1 MFARKNYKMKIL
13 ILNGPNLNLIGR
25 REPQI
30 YGTESLV
37 DFVEKM
43 KNKFPGHQLDYFQS
57 NHEGVLIDKLH
68 EAWDNYDGVVFNPG
82 AYSHTS
88 IALADAIRSI
98 ETPVVEV
105 HISDIYSR
113 EEYRHHSYTAEA
125 SVKSIV
131 GKGLKGYEEAV
142 MYLTENNNPGAIG

>member
-1 MFARKNYKMKIL
+1 MKIL

-25 REPQI
+25 REPEI
-30 YGTESLV
+30 YGTVSLLDYIENMKQ
-37 DFVEKM
+37 DFPE
-43 KNKFPGHQLDYFQS
+43 HQIDYFQS

-68 EAWDNYDGVVFNPG
+68 EAWDLYDGVVFNPG
-82 AYSHTS
+82 AYCHTS

-113 EEYRHHSYTAEA
+113 EEYRRHSFTAEV

-131 GKGLKGYEEAV
+131 GKGLDGYKEAV
-142 MYLTENNNPGAIG
+142 SFLISS

>member
-1 MFARKNYKMKIL
+1 MKIL

-25 REPQI
+25 REPEI
-30 YGTESLV
+30 YGTVSLV
-37 DFVEKM
+37 EYIENMKQDFPE
-43 KNKFPGHQLDYFQS
+43 HQIDYYQS
-57 NHEGVLIDKLH
+57 NHEGVLIDKMH
-68 EAWDNYDGVVFNPG
+68 EAWDLYDGVVFNPG
-82 AYSHTS
+82 AYCHTS

-131 GKGLKGYEEAV
+131 GKGLDGYREAV
-142 MYLTENNNPGAIG
+142 EYIIRNS

>member
-1 MFARKNYKMKIL
+1 MKIL

-25 REPQI
+25 REPEI
-30 YGTESLV
+30 YGTVSLV
-37 DFVEKM
+37 EYIENMKQDFPE
-43 KNKFPGHQLDYFQS
+43 HQIDYYQS

-68 EAWDNYDGVVFNPG
+68 EAWDNYDGIVFNPG
-82 AYSHTS
+82 AYCHTS

-98 ETPVVEV
+98 ETLVVEV

-131 GKGLKGYEEAV
+131 GKGLDGYREAV
-142 MYLTENNNPGAIG
+142 DFLIES